1 MYEDSNFDDP
11 SQKRSLFIEK
21 FEDIG
26 MLDPT
31 IPVAAGGEKAAGA
44 KEGKAGKGGKDKSPK
59 KKEDKK
65 PSMRRIDFARTI
77 YPECRMESKDK
88 CPTVI
93 FLPTPE
99 IMRKMIKGCLKVDTP
114 AEILDKC

>member
-1 MYEDSNFDDP
+1 MYEDSYFDDP

-31 IPVAAGGEKAAGA
+31 IPVAAGGEKAAGG
-44 KEGKAGKGGKDKSPK
+44 KEGKPGKGGKDKSPK

-65 PSMRRIDFARTI
+65 PSMRRIDFVRTI
-77 YPECRMESKDK
+77 YPECKMESKDK

-93 FLPTPE
+93 FLPTAE
-99 IMRKMIKGCLKVDTP
+99 IMRKMIKGCIKVDTP